1 MSAELTAQANQLV
14 AREAHVSRLSEDLA
28 GLQEASRLLL
38 REVITLRRSSPGGP
52 PMTPRQQDGYLM
64 LNDLCRRYCT
74 DPRQIYF
81 NNWRKAITDYS
92 ANGKQSL
99 IDFAVDAANLN
110 R

>member
-1 MSAELTAQANQLV
+1 
-14 AREAHVSRLSEDLA
+14 
-28 GLQEASRLLL
+28 
-38 REVITLRRSSPGGP
+38 
-52 PMTPRQQDGYLM
+52 M

-99 IDFAVDAANLN
+99 IDFAVDAVNLN